1 MRCER
6 CGAELPAGMRYCTSC
21 GARLATVTAD
31 EYGTSTLTGSG
42 VSIAI
47 ATASIAA
54 VIVGGMIVVVTAL
67 VR

>member
-6 CGAELPAGMRYCTSC
+6 CGAELPVGTRYCTSC
-21 GARLATVTAD
+21 GARVAAAAAD

-54 VIVGGMIVVVTAL
+54 AIVGGMIVLLAAIVP
-67 VR
+67 